1 MWHNICESKKKIIL
15 ILIHSNFPVT
25 LFLQLH
31 WMNWKFCWCVW
42 NCNNNAQISF
52 WIYINVCSF
61 FSWMIQESGL
71 IYESGCLMKVFFSW
85 LALDV
90 VRAGDSLEQLKTQ
103 CGSLKYPER
112 IYATNLRKHCA
123 TIAQVSSILDTKWLF
138 EHWTESRIC

>member
-1 MWHNICESKKKIIL
+1 
-15 ILIHSNFPVT
+15 
-25 LFLQLH
+25 
-31 WMNWKFCWCVW
+31 
-42 NCNNNAQISF
+42 
-52 WIYINVCSF
+52 
-61 FSWMIQESGL
+61 MIQESGL